1 MSYCIDTSGLL
12 DGRSRYYPPQ
22 VFPCLWD
29 RIDSIIDS
37 GELVASEEVYHEV
50 QQIQDELAEW
60 ARHLT

>member
-12 DGRSRYYPPQ
+12 DGWSRYYPPQ